1 LNGKGQTKVFMNET
15 DDEKSRNR
23 DLKKQIIA
31 LLVGAFIILLSGFF
45 YLLSLYIYAE
55 TPGSAHAEKKIF
67 SIHTGQNINIIAEKL
82 HHLKI
87 IQNPSKFKMLS
98 RIKAL
103 SNKLKTGEYKLS
115 PSMTPNEIL
124 DIIVSG
130 KSMLYRITIPEGCN
144 LTQVSLIIEKS
155 ELISC
160 EKFYQVATDPTV
172 TREMGISADT
182 FEGYLFPDTYL
193 FPKKTTPKIIIG
205 TMLNRFREIFTKEW
219 KNQANRLGLS
229 IHEVVILASMIEKE
243 TGSAFERPIISSVFH
258 NRLQK
263 GMRLESDPTVIYAIQ
278 DFDGNLTR
286 EHLQTLTP
294 YNTYKII
301 GLPLGPIANP
311 GRKALE
317 AALYPADT
325 DYLFFVSKR
334 DATHQFSN
342 NIDEHN
348 RAVKIFQ
355 IQKR

>member
-1 LNGKGQTKVFMNET
+1 MNKTEDGKNGNQ
-15 DDEKSRNR
+15 
-23 DLKKQIIA
+23 DLKKRIIV
-31 LLVGAFIILLSGFF
+31 LSVCAFIILISVFF
-45 YLLSLYIYAE
+45 YILSIYQYGKK
-55 TPGSAHAEKKIF
+55 PGSNQAEKKIF
-67 SIHTGQNINIIAEKL
+67 SIHTGQNIHTIAEQL
-82 HHLKI
+82 QHLNI

-98 RIKAL
+98 RVKGL
-103 SNKLKTGEYKLS
+103 NNKLKTGEYELS

-130 KSMLYRITIPEGCN
+130 KSMLYRITVPEGCN
-144 LTQVSLIIEKS
+144 LHQVSLIIEKS

-160 EKFYQVATDPTV
+160 GKFYQTATDPKV
-172 TREMGISADT
+172 TREMGIPADT

-193 FPKKTTPKIIIG
+193 FPKKATPEIIIA
-205 TMLNRFREIFTKEW
+205 TMLNRFKEIFTEDW
-219 KNQANRLGLS
+219 KNQADRLGFS
-229 IHEVVILASMIEKE
+229 IHEIVIISSMIEKE
-243 TGSAFERPIISSVFH
+243 TGSSYERPIISSVFH

-278 DFDGNLTR
+278 DFDGNLTKK
-286 EHLQTLTP
+286 HLQTLTP

-311 GRKALE
+311 GKKALE

-334 DATHQFSN
+334 DGTHQFSN
-342 NIDEHN
+342 TIDEHN
-348 RAVKIFQ
+348 RAVQIFQ